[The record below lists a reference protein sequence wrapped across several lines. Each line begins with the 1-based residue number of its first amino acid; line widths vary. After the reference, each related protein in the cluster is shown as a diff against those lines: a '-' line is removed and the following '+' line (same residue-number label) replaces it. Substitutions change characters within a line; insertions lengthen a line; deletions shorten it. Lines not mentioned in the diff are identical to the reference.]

1 MVKARYRT
9 RKRICDHDRSMGMAR
24 CCLCSA
30 LLFAVSARPAAID
43 FSDFRSLT
51 GLSLA
56 GSASQEGRVLRLT
69 PSQRDVAGAAWFR
82 DKQPVSGG
90 FESVFQF
97 RLTEQ
102 GGLGPGA
109 DGFAFVLQ
117 NSGPSALGA
126 DGSGGGFAL
135 GGGSQDS
142 GGNPGIPQSIAVF
155 FDTFRNAEIG
165 DPSNNFVTI
174 CTAGTPKEM
183 HWPPARLAWTK
194 KLAVNLKDRRI
205 HTARISYQPPVL
217 AVYLDDARV
226 LVSTVDLSTVTGP
239 GGTAWVGFTAS
250 TGSGFENHDI
260 LSWSFSRP
268 EVDTSMSSV
277 SSTISFPRAECLPGH
292 NLCTPE
298 HAVINAS
305 ASGAFHI
312 VLPGNLEW
320 GASIPNPEGRP
331 VIIANASGSVCH
343 DVEKLGA
350 AGCLGPSALI
360 QRTMDGRTWF
370 SVNTEG
376 RGSGPI
382 SNNEGYLEFE
392 AQIQ

>member
-1 MVKARYRT
+1 
-9 RKRICDHDRSMGMAR
+9 MGHAWLLATM
-24 CCLCSA
+24 LCPA
-30 LLFAVSARPAAID
+30 LAKPAAID
-43 FSDFRSLT
+43 FPDFGAVT

-69 PSQRDVAGAAWFR
+69 PSQHDVAGAAWFR
-82 DKQPVSGG
+82 DKQPVSNG

-97 RLTEQ
+97 RLTQQ
-102 GGLGPGA
+102 GGLGRGA

-117 NSGPSALGA
+117 NSGPAALGA

-135 GGGSQDS
+135 REDASA
-142 GGNPGIPQSIAVF
+142 GIPQSIAVF
-155 FDTFRNAEIG
+155 FDTFRNEEIG

-183 HWPPARLAWTK
+183 HWPPARLASTK
-194 KLAVNLKDRRI
+194 KLAVNLKDRKI

-239 GGTAWVGFTAS
+239 DGAAWAGFTAS
-250 TGSGFENHDI
+250 TGAGYENHDI

-268 EVDTSMSSV
+268 DADASMSAV
-277 SSTISFPRAECLPGH
+277 SSVLLFPRAECLPGR

-298 HAVINAS
+298 HAVIDAVINGTGS
-305 ASGAFHI
+305 DVFHI

-320 GASIPNPEGRP
+320 GASIPNPVGRP
-331 VIIANASGSVCH
+331 VIISNASGSVCQN
-343 DVEKLGA
+343 VESLGA
-350 AGCLGPSALI
+350 AGCSGPGALI
-360 QRTMDGRTWF
+360 QRNSDGRTWF
-370 SVNTEG
+370 SV
-376 RGSGPI
+376 SAAA
-382 SNNEGYLEFE
+382 SANEGYFEFE

>member
-1 MVKARYRT
+1 
-9 RKRICDHDRSMGMAR
+9 MGMAPH
-24 CCLCSA
+24 CVCAGVCSVLLLPA
-30 LLFAVSARPAAID
+30 LAWPAAIEFPD
-43 FSDFRSLT
+43 FGSLT
-51 GLSLA
+51 QLSLV

-69 PSQRDVAGAAWFR
+69 PSQHDVAGAAWFR
-82 DKQPVSGG
+82 DKQPVGGG

-102 GGLGPGA
+102 GGLGGGA

-117 NSGPSALGA
+117 NSGPSALGGL
-126 DGSGGGFAL
+126 GSGGGFAFGEGSL
-135 GGGSQDS
+135 DGGATI
-142 GGNPGIPQSIAVF
+142 GIPQSIAVF

-183 HWPPARLAWTK
+183 HWPPARLASTK

-226 LVSTVDLSTVTGP
+226 LVSTVDLSTVTRP
-239 GGTAWVGFTAS
+239 GGAAWAGFTAS
-250 TGSGFENHDI
+250 TGAGYENHDI
-260 LSWSFSRP
+260 LSWSFSRL
-268 EVDTSMSSV
+268 DADASMSAV
-277 SSTISFPRAECLPGH
+277 SSILSFPGLLFPRAECLPGR

-298 HAVINAS
+298 HAAIDAVVNDGGS
-305 ASGAFHI
+305 RAFHI

-343 DVEKLGA
+343 DVETLGA
-350 AGCLGPSALI
+350 AGCSGPGVLI
-360 QRTMDGRTWF
+360 QRTAEGRTWF
-370 SVNTEG
+370 SVNTPAG
-376 RGSGPI
+376 V
-382 SNNEGYLEFE
+382 NANEGYFEFE